1 MYDDN
6 GENNTA
12 SISQIGLAIARVL
25 SLPITS
31 PENPRTSLEHYANN
45 FIYISSF
52 CTTQA
57 KIFDAIKE
65 ATGTTDSDWEIEH
78 SSIAER
84 ERAASEKLA
93 AGDMYGA
100 VDLIYSFYMG
110 DGKGGNFDAKAKE
123 ERKVLGLEEESL
135 DEVVKGA
142 LAHA

>member
-12 SISQIGLAIARVL
+12 SISQVGLAIAKVL
-25 SLPITS
+25 SLPVTS
-31 PENPRTSLEHYANN
+31 TENSRASLEHYANN

-57 KIFDAIKE
+57 KIFDAIKK
-65 ATGTTDSDWEIEH
+65 ATNTADSDWKIEH
-78 SSIAER
+78 STIAKR
-84 ERAASEKLA
+84 EEAAREKLV

-100 VDLIYSFYMG
+100 MDLIYCFYMG
-110 DGKGGNFDAKAKE
+110 DGKGGNFDAKARE

-135 DEVVKGA
+135 EDVVKGA